1 MQLNETVYKSLKWS
15 VALAALLGGLL
26 LGGCDGNGRS
36 QPPPQVP
43 EVAVV
48 TVQSQKVVLTTE
60 LPGRTAAFRIA
71 EIRPQVSGLI
81 QKRLFTEGSDVKAGQ
96 ILYQIDPAE
105 FGHGRTRNLGVS
117 LSTGDIVC
125 LLTQD
130 ALPSDPHIIRNLIRH
145 FERDDVA
152 GVVGR
157 QIPRPDASLLTTL
170 SVNNWVL
177 ASPEVHVSQI
187 TSQDTFE
194 QSSPYEQYLACV
206 FDNVCSA
213 IRRSVWERIPFP
225 DVVFSEDL
233 EWGYRVLRSGYAIV
247 YEPDAAVY
255 HSHDRPIVYQF
266 HRTRIDHYRLA
277 ELFGLETVPTVFHI
291 PGSIMHQ
298 ILGEARA
305 LARMNA
311 PFWRRFRETLKL
323 PARAVAHVFAQYTGA
338 RAYRMGQPPED
349 LKAV

>member
-1 MQLNETVYKSLKWS
+1 MLPQGESRTLCRAVNSGTMNTPSVSIVIPTKNAGSEFDQVLGMLSKQELDVTPEIVVVDSGSEDETKEICHRY
-15 VALAALLGGLL
+15 
-26 LGGCDGNGRS
+26 
-36 QPPPQVP
+36 P
-43 EVAVV
+43 
-48 TVQSQKVVLTTE
+48 VQ
-60 LPGRTAAFRIA
+60 FH
-71 EIRPQVSGLI
+71 
-81 QKRLFTEGSDVKAGQ
+81 
-96 ILYQIDPAE
+96 QIDPAE